1 MANFIANSHKIRS
14 NRMISDLFKH
24 KQHDYKFAHS
34 MFVHFKK
41 LKARESLSTS
51 GKKKTKKKNKSIR
64 SFSHSHL
71 LNIWDKSLLT
81 LALPNLIL

>member
-1 MANFIANSHKIRS
+1 
-14 NRMISDLFKH
+14 MISDPFKH
-24 KQHDYKFAHS
+24 KQHDYKFVNS

-41 LKARESLSTS
+41 LKARESLTTS
-51 GKKKTKKKNKSIR
+51 GKENKNKSIQ

>member
-1 MANFIANSHKIRS
+1 
-14 NRMISDLFKH
+14 MISDLFKH

-51 GKKKTKKKNKSIR
+51 GKKKQKQKHTV
-64 SFSHSHL
+64 FFTFTLVEHL
-71 LNIWDKSLLT
+71 GQIFANFGIAKFNIIVL
-81 LALPNLIL
+81 

>member
-1 MANFIANSHKIRS
+1 
-14 NRMISDLFKH
+14 MISDLFKH

-41 LKARESLSTS
+41 LKARESLTTS
-51 GKKKTKKKNKSIR
+51 GSYGHTRIG

-81 LALPNLIL
+81 LALPNVIL